1 MSILRCLTI
10 LMLFLFLTS
19 VTQVFGEVKFDSD
32 SGSFLLDPNEN
43 LGNFLKVRYYAW
55 GYAKNN
61 DANHDGW
68 YCVWVKVGDDSH
80 YSSGDYDGILNHWG
94 YKEKD
99 RYMWQEAPSLFDH
112 AYAN

>member
-10 LMLFLFLTS
+10 LILLSFLTS
-19 VTQVFGEVKFDSD
+19 AIQVFGEVKSNSD
-32 SGSFLLDPNEN
+32 SGSYLLDPNEN
-43 LGNFLKVRYYAW
+43 LAHLLKVRYYAW
-55 GYAKNN
+55 GYAKND

-68 YCVWVKVGDDSH
+68 YCVWAKVGGDTH

-94 YKEKD
+94 SKD
-99 RYMWQEAPSLFDH
+99 KDLYIWESAPSLFDH